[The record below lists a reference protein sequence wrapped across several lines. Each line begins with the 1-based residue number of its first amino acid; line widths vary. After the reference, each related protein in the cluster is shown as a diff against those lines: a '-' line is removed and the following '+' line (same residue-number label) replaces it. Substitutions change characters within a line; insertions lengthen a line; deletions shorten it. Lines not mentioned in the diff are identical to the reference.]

1 MRAVIQRTL
10 LPASVTVENEKI
22 GAIEKGLVVYLG
34 VGNED
39 TKEDISWLINK
50 IIKLRIFSDE
60 EGKMNL
66 SLGDISGGLLVISQ
80 FTLFA
85 STKKGNRPSY
95 IKSAKP
101 DFAKMMYDSFITQ
114 LKASYSGTVATGI
127 FGADMKVSYVNDG
140 PVTIIMDS
148 KNKE

>member
-114 LKASYSGTVATGI
+114 LMASYSGTVATGI